1 MAYKNKSD
9 ATAYQNKFI
18 AKAYDRVNL
27 TMPKGKKEIV
37 QACAEA
43 EGESVNAYINKA
55 IDQRME
61 RDGARGPQAAA
72 EGPQVGGGVFIPPD
86 TLERAQQAAE
96 ATGEAIADF
105 LARAVETQA
114 KRDRSSLAMGI
125 SPATKE
131 KEPGN

>member
-1 MAYKNKSD
+1 MGGKTSAASKNKWM
-9 ATAYQNKFI
+9 
-18 AKAYDRVNL
+18 AKAYDRINL
-27 TMPKGKKEIV
+27 TVPKGRKEVI
-37 QACAEA
+37 QAQAEA
-43 EGESVNAYINKA
+43 QGESVNAYINKA

-61 RDGARGPQAAA
+61 RDGARGPQAGA

-125 SPATKE
+125 NPATKE
-131 KEPGN
+131 KEPEN

>member
-27 TMPKGKKEIV
+27 TMPKGKKEII
-37 QACAEA
+37 QARAEA
-43 EGESVNAYINKA
+43 EGESVNAYINRA

-61 RDGARGPQAAA
+61 RDGARGQQA
-72 EGPQVGGGVFIPPD
+72 
-86 TLERAQQAAE
+86 AAE

-105 LARAVETQA
+105 LTRAVETQA

-125 SPATKE
+125 NPATKE